1 MKKIIFK
8 AFVLFLL
15 FGAVALLTSCNDEKS
30 TLSLVRDTAEHFPFR
45 YGTIYS
51 DEFAKDDAFY
61 LSSEM
66 KKKILGDNAEKYTYI
81 VSVSVYLARDMVSG
95 SEVIAIKLDDRSHRA
110 EITSLLYRRAEMK
123 LDTVS
128 RVFCEGDCVFFVC
141 DIRANEIIQYIKSK
155 I

>member
-1 MKKIIFK
+1 MRKIILK
-8 AFVLFLL
+8 TFVLFLL
-15 FGAVALLTSCNDEKS
+15 LGATAFLPSCNEEKS
-30 TLSLVRDTAEHFPFR
+30 TLSLVRDVSEHFPFK

-61 LSSEM
+61 LSPER

-81 VSVSVYLARDMVSG
+81 VSVSIYLARDMVSG

-110 EITSLLYRRAEMK
+110 EITSLLYRRAAIK